1 MFGGFDGESIMRGT
15 WRLDLHNLSW
25 RVLPFPFPKPVY
37 FHSSAITEEGKVY
50 SFGGVSDVEKNTR
63 TNQVKYFVGLS
74 CYVQYRTKKLN

>member
-15 WRLDLHNLSW
+15 WRLD
-25 RVLPFPFPKPVY
+25 LPFPFPKPVY

-50 SFGGVSDVEKNTR
+50 SFGGVSDIEKNTR